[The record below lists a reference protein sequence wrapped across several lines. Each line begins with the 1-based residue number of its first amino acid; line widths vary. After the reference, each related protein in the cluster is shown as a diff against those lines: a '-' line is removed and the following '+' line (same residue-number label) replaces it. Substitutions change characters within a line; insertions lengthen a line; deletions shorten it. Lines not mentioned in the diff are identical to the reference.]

1 MQQEDMLNQRDNET
15 KIIIATLNAEAK
27 QMPEDDGI
35 VEMTEEQREKFKESV
50 RQFNAKLDLE
60 KERLDFDKSK
70 AKTDADLKRMQIN
83 KSKTTNK

>member
-27 QMPEDDGI
+27 QVPEDDGI

-50 RQFNAKLDLE
+50 R
-60 KERLDFDKSK
+60 
-70 AKTDADLKRMQIN
+70 
-83 KSKTTNK
+83 

>member
-1 MQQEDMLNQRDNET
+1 
-15 KIIIATLNAEAK
+15 
-27 QMPEDDGI
+27 
-35 VEMTEEQREKFKESV
+35 MTEEQREKFKESV